1 MPEEQEQTSS
11 TRRPVMSSQTWFL
24 NTMKTTLKK
33 KRSVANVLQT
43 IDKKVDDNSTTN
55 SMMRAMALE
64 LIDCMENRKK
74 RQQMQFLRFGK

>member
-1 MPEEQEQTSS
+1 
-11 TRRPVMSSQTWFL
+11 MSSQTWFL